1 MGWVLLQTVT
11 RKEAE
16 GLIKTGGS
24 PKLAGVC
31 WSSGVVC
38 RDGKYSINETS
49 VH

>member
-11 RKEAE
+11 RKKAE
-16 GLIKTGGS
+16 GLIKTGGT
-24 PKLAGVC
+24 PKQAAVC